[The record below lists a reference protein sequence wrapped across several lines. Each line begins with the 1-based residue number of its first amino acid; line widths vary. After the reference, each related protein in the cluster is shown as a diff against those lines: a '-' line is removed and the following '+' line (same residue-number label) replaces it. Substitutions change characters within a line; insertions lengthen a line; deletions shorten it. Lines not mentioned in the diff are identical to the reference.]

1 MKNESRKNFPRLFKL
16 IICNPLLYFPFI
28 IRHPW
33 PSLFFLGLE
42 GVDCWTNHAKDT
54 FKTFKATYMHVTL
67 RILNL
72 CSCLELQKYIE
83 PLIAFKV
90 SKHCKYT
97 SKNGSQVTA
106 CRLSRSLQ
114 INFKTYQSLPE
125 LCFGRESCEDFPKT
139 WNHVKQAKEIDD
151 R

>member
-1 MKNESRKNFPRLFKL
+1 MNLEKFFLGFLSSSSA
-16 IICNPLLYFPFI
+16 ICCYIFHSWPILAI

-42 GVDCWTNHAKDT
+42 GVDCLTNYAKDT

-90 SKHCKYT
+90 QNTVNIHLQMARKLLRAVFP
-97 SKNGSQVTA
+97 GL
-106 CRLSRSLQ
+106 CR
-114 INFKTYQSLPE
+114 
-125 LCFGRESCEDFPKT
+125 
-139 WNHVKQAKEIDD
+139 
-151 R
+151 

>member
-1 MKNESRKNFPRLFKL
+1 MECIYHITNDTRHHKCRLCYCFLNSWGMSLEKFFL
-16 IICNPLLYFPFI
+16 GFLSSLSAICCYIFHSWPILAI

-97 SKNGSQVTA
+97 STNGSQVTA

-114 INFKTYQSLPE
+114 INFKT
-125 LCFGRESCEDFPKT
+125 
-139 WNHVKQAKEIDD
+139 
-151 R
+151 

>member
-1 MKNESRKNFPRLFKL
+1 MLFFSKFMRNESRKIFPRLFKL

-33 PSLFFLGLE
+33 PSLFFLGLK
-42 GVDCWTNHAKDT
+42 GVDCLTNHAKDT

-90 SKHCKYT
+90 QNTVNIHLQMARKLLRAVFP
-97 SKNGSQVTA
+97 GL
-106 CRLSRSLQ
+106 CR
-114 INFKTYQSLPE
+114 
-125 LCFGRESCEDFPKT
+125 
-139 WNHVKQAKEIDD
+139 
-151 R
+151 

>member
-1 MKNESRKNFPRLFKL
+1 MIHDTTSVDCAIFSKFMRNESRKIFPRLFKL

-33 PSLFFLGLE
+33 PSLFFLGLK
-42 GVDCWTNHAKDT
+42 GVDCLTNHAKDT

-90 SKHCKYT
+90 QNTVNIHLQMARKLLRAVFP
-97 SKNGSQVTA
+97 GL
-106 CRLSRSLQ
+106 CR
-114 INFKTYQSLPE
+114 
-125 LCFGRESCEDFPKT
+125 
-139 WNHVKQAKEIDD
+139 
-151 R
+151 